1 MSEHM
6 QRSCKISRVQRQGC
20 YSICDERT
28 WDKSVK
34 VKKNRFHEAV
44 QENHYWHY
52 CKVKFYPNRERE
64 RDGQIERFY
73 PKFFGYVRDRD
84 GQKERL
90 DFG

>member
-1 MSEHM
+1 MGEGTGKGFAKRTRKAASG
-6 QRSCKISRVQRQGC
+6 IGAARQKQ
-20 YSICDERT
+20 YSSSIACNYSQHQKALLAFFAR
-28 WDKSVK
+28 
-34 VKKNRFHEAV
+34 
-44 QENHYWHY
+44 Y

-73 PKFFGYVRDRD
+73 PKFFGYERDRD